1 MKLLRIFL
9 LFAFV
14 STPVFAQEA
23 SLQARQQKLLKTAL
37 SSGPMVGRAEMRE
50 VMLWAQT
57 TLPAEVFVK
66 YWEQGNPKEKFQTN
80 KVQTIAA
87 NAFTAHMLADKVQPG
102 KTYEY
107 ELFVGG
113 LAVKRDYPLT
123 FKTPPLWLYRTD
135 PPQFSF
141 AFGSCHYSNDSLYDR
156 PGRPYGNDASIFKS
170 IAAKRPDIMI
180 WGGDNIY
187 LREAD
192 WNTRTGIY
200 HRYTHSRAQPEIQQL
215 LATSSNYAIWDD
227 HDFGPN
233 DSDRGFWNKET
244 TLQAFKDFW
253 ANPSYGMENFKGC
266 ATTFE
271 WGDAQFFLLDNRYHR
286 SPNNLDVG
294 ERTILGREQ
303 KRWLIDALVSSKA
316 TFKIIVM
323 GGQFLNNVAKWETY
337 ATYPDEQLELL
348 KIISD
353 EKINGVVFFSG
364 DRHHTEMS
372 RLERTGTYP
381 LTEFTISPLT
391 SGVSTVAEKEENFT
405 RVAGTLVMQ
414 HNFAIVSFSGPSKE
428 REMKVTVFNKEGV
441 ELWNQVLKASELR

>member
-1 MKLLRIFL
+1 MKFLKIFL
-9 LFAFV
+9 LCAFLTAPL
-14 STPVFAQEA
+14 SAQKKA
-23 SLQARQQKLLKTAL
+23 LL
-37 SSGPMVGRAEMRE
+37 SSGPMVGYAEMRE

-57 TLPAEVFVK
+57 TAPADVFVQ
-66 YWEQGNPKEKFQTN
+66 YWEQGKPKEKFKTAVL
-80 KVQTIAA
+80 KTRAEDA
-87 NAFTAHMLADKVQPG
+87 YTAHLLADKVQPG

-107 ELFVGG
+107 ELVVGG
-113 LAVKRDYPLT
+113 KVEKRDYPLT

-156 PGRPYGNDASIFKS
+156 PGKPYGNDPVIFKS

-180 WGGDNIY
+180 WGGDNVY

-192 WNTRTGIY
+192 WNTRTGIN
-200 HRYTHSRAQPEIQQL
+200 HRYTHSRAMPEIQQL
-215 LATSSNYAIWDD
+215 LATSSNYVIWDD

-233 DSDRGFWNKET
+233 DADRGFWNKEQ
-244 TLQAFKDFW
+244 TLEAFKAFW
-253 ANPSYGMENFKGC
+253 ANPSYGIHDFKGC

-271 WGDAQFFLLDNRYHR
+271 WGDVQFFLLDNRYFR
-286 SPNNLDVG
+286 SPNNLDIG

-303 KRWLIDALVSSKA
+303 KRWLLDALVSSKS

-323 GGQFLNNVAKWETY
+323 GGQFLNNVAKFETY

-348 KIISD
+348 KAISD

-372 RLERTGTYP
+372 RLERTGTYA
-381 LTEFTISPLT
+381 LNEFTISPLT

-405 RVAGTLVMQ
+405 RVPGTLVME
-414 HNFAIVSFSGPSKE
+414 HNFAVVSFSGPSKE
-428 REMKVTVFNKEGV
+428 REMKVTVFNKNGGEI
-441 ELWNQVLKASELR
+441 WNKVLKASELR